1 MSPAYDQNR
10 EDIGEYGA
18 YGLSSLAKKTRTS
31 NHLQMLYQRQHI
43 LRSVRFVCDVNVIY
57 KTFPRRSFVFSQSGC
72 EVSASLTDVGG
83 VPVGAVDLINCSRSV
98 PWFIW
103 VFDVS
108 Q

>member
-43 LRSVRFVCDVNVIY
+43 LRSVRFVSDVNVIY

-83 VPVGAVDLINCSRSV
+83 VPVGAVDLINWSPSISRFV
-98 PWFIW
+98 L